1 MINDTKVMDS
11 VREIL
16 AGTMPAE
23 VKLEW
28 IKKIIKVSENGY
40 YNNEMLKRE
49 LYEFTE
55 EDIAHY
61 EKTGL
66 YLNYR

>member
-23 VKLEW
+23 VKCLKGNSTSSPRKTLLTM
-28 IKKIIKVSENGY
+28 KKQVY
-40 YNNEMLKRE
+40 
-49 LYEFTE
+49 T
-55 EDIAHY
+55 
-61 EKTGL
+61 
-66 YLNYR
+66 